1 MAERN
6 AGLKDNFW
14 GYETLNFFALEPS
27 YMVSADINN
36 FKKMVKR
43 FHESGLEVILDM
55 VYNHTLEGN
64 HLGPTLC
71 YRGIDNESYYTLD
84 GTNKRYYYDST
95 GCGASFNLQ
104 NPYVLTL
111 IMDSMRYMVEEMHV
125 DGFRLD

>member
-1 MAERN
+1 
-6 AGLKDNFW
+6 
-14 GYETLNFFALEPS
+14 
-27 YMVSADINN
+27 
-36 FKKMVKR
+36 
-43 FHESGLEVILDM
+43 M

-111 IMDSMRYMVEEMHV
+111 VMDSMRYMVEEMHV
-125 DGFRLD
+125 DGFRLDLATSLARVKQEFSQSSGFLMSLRQDEVLQLV

>member
-1 MAERN
+1 MELMPVNAFMAERN

-55 VYNHTLEGN
+55 VYNIRWKAIIWGRRFVTAE
-64 HLGPTLC
+64 
-71 YRGIDNESYYTLD
+71 
-84 GTNKRYYYDST
+84 
-95 GCGASFNLQ
+95 
-104 NPYVLTL
+104 
-111 IMDSMRYMVEEMHV
+111 
-125 DGFRLD
+125 